1 MSKSTP
7 NKDLIGK
14 GLRSLLQNMDADFK
28 NPAGKV
34 QPAAIEKAIAINRIA
49 LTNIIVNPK
58 NPRKDFDEKALQE
71 LAQSLKMHD
80 LIQPITVAQLT
91 NGKFQLIAGERR
103 FRAAKIAGLTDVPAY
118 IRLGNDKELLE
129 LALLENLQ
137 RVDLNEI
144 EVALSYQRMM
154 DELNYTQEQVAE
166 RMGKDRSTVS
176 NYIRLLELPPAI
188 QAALRNGSL
197 SVSLAKLL
205 IGKEV
210 DKQLFLLKEIIEK
223 GLTVRQT
230 EALIKNLTPA
240 AGSKN
245 TSNTSHPNQLSPVY
259 QRLENKLK
267 DHFGTQVQLQ
277 HQKNGSGKITISYN
291 DLNAL
296 VYGVL
301 AVPVAT
307 YVYNNDLYTKTK
319 FAYEARIQEAN
330 GDNSNVI
337 KIDPTLKNLS
347 AGSLQSYRN
356 IFRKNRDYSIMWFI
370 LAWGIN
376 VVDASVSGHLKEF
389 DVSNNLTMKM
399 APMRSDAFQQ
409 AGLSLQF
416 NWKYTK

>member
-7 NKDLIGK
+7 SKDLIGK
-14 GLRSLLQNMDADFK
+14 GLRSLLQNMDAEYK

-34 QPAAIEKAIAINRIA
+34 QPAAIEKAVAINRIA
-49 LTNIIVNPK
+49 LTDIVVNPK

-103 FRAAKIAGLTDVPAY
+103 FRAAKIAGLKDLPAY
-118 IRLGNDKELLE
+118 TRLGNDKELLE

-210 DKQLFLLKEIIEK
+210 DKQLYLLKEITEK

-230 EALIKNLTPA
+230 EALIKQLATGSGKKQGAPA
-240 AGSKN
+240 GNNS
-245 TSNTSHPNQLSPVY
+245 NQLSPVY

-267 DHFGTQVQLQ
+267 DHFETQVQLQ
-277 HQKNGSGKITISYN
+277 HQKMDRAKSR
-291 DLNAL
+291 
-296 VYGVL
+296 L
-301 AVPVAT
+301 A
-307 YVYNNDLYTKTK
+307 
-319 FAYEARIQEAN
+319 
-330 GDNSNVI
+330 
-337 KIDPTLKNLS
+337 
-347 AGSLQSYRN
+347 
-356 IFRKNRDYSIMWFI
+356 
-370 LAWGIN
+370 
-376 VVDASVSGHLKEF
+376 
-389 DVSNNLTMKM
+389 TMI
-399 APMRSDAFQQ
+399 
-409 AGLSLQF
+409 
-416 NWKYTK
+416 

>member
-7 NKDLIGK
+7 SKDLIGK
-14 GLRSLLQNMDADFK
+14 GLRSLLQNMDAEYK

-34 QPAAIEKAIAINRIA
+34 QPAAIEKAVATNRIA
-49 LTNIIVNPK
+49 LTDIVVNPK

-80 LIQPITVAQLT
+80 LIQPITVAQLS

-103 FRAAKIAGLTDVPAY
+103 FRAAKIAGLKDIPAY
-118 IRLGNDKELLE
+118 TRLGNDKELLE

-210 DKQLFLLKEIIEK
+210 DKQLFLLKAILEK

-230 EALIKNLTPA
+230 EALIKQMNPA
-240 AGSKN
+240 AGAKQTA
-245 TSNTSHPNQLSPVY
+245 TSNQLSPVY

-267 DHFGTQVQLQ
+267 DHFSTQVQLQ
-277 HQKNGSGKITISYN
+277 HQKNGAGKITISYN

-296 VYGVL
+296 NKVL
-301 AVPVAT
+301 DAMQV
-307 YVYNNDLYTKTK
+307 
-319 FAYEARIQEAN
+319 
-330 GDNSNVI
+330 
-337 KIDPTLKNLS
+337 
-347 AGSLQSYRN
+347 
-356 IFRKNRDYSIMWFI
+356 SI
-370 LAWGIN
+370 
-376 VVDASVSGHLKEF
+376 S
-389 DVSNNLTMKM
+389 
-399 APMRSDAFQQ
+399 
-409 AGLSLQF
+409 
-416 NWKYTK
+416 

>member
-14 GLRSLLQNMDADFK
+14 GLRSLLQNMDAEYK

-34 QPAAIEKAIAINRIA
+34 QPAAIEKAVATNRIA
-49 LTNIIVNPK
+49 LTEIIINPK

-71 LAQSLKMHD
+71 LAHSLKMHD
-80 LIQPITVAQLT
+80 LIQPITVAKLT
-91 NGKFQLIAGERR
+91 NGKYQLIAGERR
-103 FRAAKIAGLTDVPAY
+103 FRAAKIAGLKDIPAY
-118 IRLGNDKELLE
+118 TRLGNDKELLE

-188 QAALRNGSL
+188 QAAVRNGSL

-230 EALIKNLTPA
+230 EALIKQMNPI
-240 AGSKN
+240 AGSKKIAIELN
-245 TSNTSHPNQLSPVY
+245 KQQLSPVY

-277 HQKNGSGKITISYN
+277 HQKNGSGKITIGYN

-296 VYGVL
+296 
-301 AVPVAT
+301 
-307 YVYNNDLYTKTK
+307 N
-319 FAYEARIQEAN
+319 
-330 GDNSNVI
+330 
-337 KIDPTLKNLS
+337 KILD
-347 AGSLQSYRN
+347 AMQV
-356 IFRKNRDYSIMWFI
+356 SI
-370 LAWGIN
+370 
-376 VVDASVSGHLKEF
+376 S
-389 DVSNNLTMKM
+389 
-399 APMRSDAFQQ
+399 
-409 AGLSLQF
+409 
-416 NWKYTK
+416 

>member
-7 NKDLIGK
+7 SKDLIGK
-14 GLRSLLQNMDADFK
+14 GLRSLLQNMDAEYK

-34 QPAAIEKAIAINRIA
+34 QPAAIEKAVAINRIA
-49 LTNIIVNPK
+49 LTDIVVNPK

-103 FRAAKIAGLTDVPAY
+103 FRAAKIAGLKDVPAY
-118 IRLGNDKELLE
+118 TRLGNDKELLE

-210 DKQLFLLKEIIEK
+210 DKQLFLLKEITEK

-230 EALIKNLTPA
+230 EALIKQITQGA
-240 AGSKN
+240 GTKQTATTGSK
-245 TSNTSHPNQLSPVY
+245 SNQLSPVY

-296 VYGVL
+296 
-301 AVPVAT
+301 
-307 YVYNNDLYTKTK
+307 N
-319 FAYEARIQEAN
+319 
-330 GDNSNVI
+330 
-337 KIDPTLKNLS
+337 KILD
-347 AGSLQSYRN
+347 AMQV
-356 IFRKNRDYSIMWFI
+356 SI
-370 LAWGIN
+370 
-376 VVDASVSGHLKEF
+376 S
-389 DVSNNLTMKM
+389 
-399 APMRSDAFQQ
+399 
-409 AGLSLQF
+409 
-416 NWKYTK
+416 

>member
-1 MSKSTP
+1 MSKST
-7 NKDLIGK
+7 NSKDLIGK

-34 QPAAIEKAIAINRIA
+34 QTAAIEKAIAINRIA

-58 NPRKDFDEKALQE
+58 NPRKDFDEKALQD

-103 FRAAKIAGLTDVPAY
+103 FRAAKIAGLTDLPAY
-118 IRLGNDKELLE
+118 IRLGNDQELLE

-154 DELNYTQEQVAE
+154 EELNYTQEKVAE

-176 NYIRLLELPPAI
+176 NYIRLLELPPAL

-210 DKQLFLLKEIIEK
+210 DKQLFLLKEIVEK

-230 EALIKNLTPA
+230 EALIKNLSQAP
-240 AGSKN
+240 GSNNSLKG
-245 TSNTSHPNQLSPVY
+245 SHQNQLSPVY

-277 HQKNGSGKITISYN
+277 HQNNGSGKITISYN

-296 VYGVL
+296 NKLLDAMQV
-301 AVPVAT
+301 
-307 YVYNNDLYTKTK
+307 
-319 FAYEARIQEAN
+319 
-330 GDNSNVI
+330 
-337 KIDPTLKNLS
+337 
-347 AGSLQSYRN
+347 
-356 IFRKNRDYSIMWFI
+356 SI
-370 LAWGIN
+370 
-376 VVDASVSGHLKEF
+376 S
-389 DVSNNLTMKM
+389 
-399 APMRSDAFQQ
+399 
-409 AGLSLQF
+409 
-416 NWKYTK
+416 